1 MNVFSTLFP
10 PSSFVELP
18 QGLVGWSGFLALSC
32 VVLFLLW
39 KWRTYNKSL
48 GSRQVL
54 LLVAL
59 LVLTVIFQLAPVN
72 KLPLEGLSPP
82 PLVPMEPNE
91 PSIMYLSALP
101 WVLAAGLLG
110 PLPAGILGLLAGF
123 LTGLWQTHSLFSAV
137 ETALLAIFFCAAL
150 RQRYR
155 TPFYRILRHPLAA
168 AVLLGLLFPFI
179 HLVILL
185 LSAQGILVNR
195 LDYGLRMLTSASLKM
210 GIELLIA
217 GLCAEAIMLL
227 TPQSWRE
234 TTPLQPSPAEK
245 SLKMRFISSIAPLA
259 IVLVLTLMVGDWIV
273 AGQAARDMLRDR
285 MANAAQM
292 AAESVP
298 YFLETGQ
305 SLVTKLVADPG
316 LLSDD
321 KQELNDILAQD
332 IKTVPFFNQL
342 TVVDNT
348 DEPLAS
354 YPTANY
360 VGPQTPIEEQIGIQL
375 ALSSG
380 VPFQIYTIPPTP
392 DQVTAQVSFVATI
405 FDENHTARRVL
416 IARADLATNPYAKP
430 ILSSISGLTGS
441 DDIGMLLDGD
451 GRILVHPNHDQI
463 MTTYLGKIPETQSF
477 YDEAQPDGTRMFVFY
492 QPTIGRDWA
501 IILMVPVYRAQQLAL
516 DIATPLLAMIAIL
529 AVIALVILSLGLR
542 MVTGSMQT
550 LAQEAGKIAQG
561 RLDQP
566 LAVDGADEVGQLRR
580 AFEQMRVSLKAR
592 LDELNRLLFVSQG
605 VASSL
610 EVSEAVQPV
619 LEAALA
625 TGASSAR
632 VVLAPSV
639 VPDLD
644 GAPSA
649 VPLSFG
655 LGPTQ
660 NVYRD
665 LDEQMLALTR
675 QQDRLV
681 LSNLYRPRLLNFS
694 PAASHPESIMA
705 VALRHESLYY
715 GTLWIAY
722 DQPHVFSEEEVRF
735 VVTLGGQAALAAAN
749 ARLFL
754 TAEIGRQR
762 LESILASSPD
772 PVLVTDQRD
781 QLVLANPAA
790 WQVLG
795 LSMEETDHGRP
806 IDQVVKEPELVNLLR
821 TSNAEKLSMEISLP
835 GGRVFLATA
844 TPVLAEG
851 QRVGRVCVLRD
862 VTHFKELD
870 ALKSEFVSTVSHD
883 LRSPLTLMRG
893 YATMLEMVG
902 QLNDQQ
908 NSYVQKIISGVES
921 MSRLVNNLL
930 DLGRI
935 ESGVGLQLETINIQD
950 VVERVTGSLQL
961 QAAQKRIQLTCE
973 FPQQSM
979 PLIEA
984 DQALL
989 QQALHNLVENAI
1001 KYTRAE
1007 GKVHVRVRTQPIGVV
1022 FEVIDNGIGI
1032 SPVDQPRLFEKF
1044 YRGAQHGSKDQ
1055 RGTGLG
1061 LAIVKSIAERHGGR
1075 VWAESQLGKGST
1087 FYLAIP
1093 IRQSVREVEI

>member
-1 MNVFSTLFP
+1 MDLLSTLFP
-10 PSSFVELP
+10 LFSKVGFP
-18 QGLVGWSGFLALSC
+18 QDLVGWSGFLALAG
-32 VVLFLLW
+32 VIIFLLW
-39 KWRTYNKSL
+39 KWRKYNQLL
-48 GSRQVL
+48 GIRQIFL
-54 LLVAL
+54 LAGLIA
-59 LVLTVIFQLAPVN
+59 LTVLFHLIPAS
-72 KLPLEGLSPP
+72 KLPFESAAPP
-82 PLVPMEPNE
+82 PQIPLELNE
-91 PSIMYLSALP
+91 PSILYLSALP
-101 WVLAAGLLG
+101 WMLAAGLLG
-110 PLPAGILGLLAGF
+110 PLPGAILGLLAGF
-123 LTGLWQTHSLFSAV
+123 LTGLWQTHSLFSMI
-137 ETALLAIFFCAAL
+137 ETALLALFFWAIL

-155 TPFYRILRHPLAA
+155 TPFFRLLRHPLPVAI
-168 AVLLGLLFPFI
+168 LLGMLFPII
-179 HLVILL
+179 HLAILL
-185 LSAQGILVNR
+185 LSARGMLVNR
-195 LDYGLRMLTSASLKM
+195 LDYSLRMLPSALVKVE
-210 GIELLIA
+210 IELLIA
-217 GLCAEAIMLL
+217 GLCVEAIRLL
-227 TPQSWRE
+227 APQTWRD
-234 TTPLQPSPAEK
+234 TTPLRPSPAEK
-245 SLKMRFISSIAPLA
+245 SLQMRFITSMAPLA
-259 IVLVLTLMVGDWIV
+259 FVLVATLMIGDWLV

-285 MANAAQM
+285 LANAAQM
-292 AAESVP
+292 AADSIP

-305 SLVTKLVADPG
+305 SMVAELVSDPR

-321 KQELNDILAQD
+321 KQALNDVLAQD
-332 IKTVPFFNQL
+332 IKAVPFFNQF
-342 TVVDNT
+342 TIIGP
-348 DEPLAS
+348 DEQVIAS

-360 VGPQTPIEEQIGIQL
+360 VGQQTPIDEQIGIQL
-375 ALSSG
+375 AFSSD
-380 VPFQIYTIPPTP
+380 VPFQIFTIPPAAE
-392 DQVTAQVSFVATI
+392 QVTAQVSFVASI
-405 FDENHTARRVL
+405 FDQSNRTRRVL
-416 IARADLATNPYAKP
+416 VARADLDTNPFAKP
-430 ILSSISGLTGS
+430 IIASIDKLTGQ
-441 DDIGMLLDGD
+441 DDVGMLLDGE
-451 GRILVHPNHDQI
+451 GRILVHPNAGQV
-463 MTTYLGKIPETQSF
+463 MTAYLGKLPPAEAF
-477 YDEAQPDGTRMFVFY
+477 YDQDQPDGTRMLVY
-492 QPTIGRDWA
+492 YKPTVGRDWA
-501 IILMVPVYRAQQLAL
+501 VVLMIPVYRAQQLAL
-516 DIATPLLAMIAIL
+516 DIATPLLAMIFIL
-529 AVIALVILSLGLR
+529 AVIALIILSLGLR

-550 LAQEAGKIAQG
+550 LAWEAEKIAQG
-561 RLDQP
+561 RLDHP
-566 LAVDGADEVGQLRR
+566 LAAEGSDEVGQLRR

-592 LDELNRLLFVSQG
+592 LDELNRLLLVSQG

-610 EVSEAVQPV
+610 EVSEAVQPI
-619 LEAALA
+619 LEAAMA

-632 VVLAPSV
+632 VVLSPSII
-639 VPDLD
+639 PDLD
-644 GAPSA
+644 GAPA
-649 VPLSFG
+649 APLSFG

-660 NVYRD
+660 NIYRD
-665 LDEQMLALTR
+665 LDEQILALTR

-694 PAASHPESIMA
+694 PAAPHPESVMA
-705 VALRHESLYY
+705 VALRHENLYY
-715 GTLWIAY
+715 GALWVAY
-722 DQPHVFSEEEVRF
+722 DQQHVFSEEEVRF
-735 VVTLGGQAALAAAN
+735 TVTLGGQAALAAAN
-749 ARLFL
+749 ARLFS

-795 LSMEETDHGRP
+795 LSMEATDHGRP
-806 IDQVVKEPELVNLLR
+806 ISQVIQEPELINLLR
-821 TSNAEKLSMEISLP
+821 TSNTEKLSTELTLP

-844 TPVLAEG
+844 TPVMAER
-851 QRVGRVCVLRD
+851 QRGGRVCVLRD

-902 QLNDQQ
+902 QLNEQQ
-908 NSYVQKIISGVES
+908 NSYVQKIVSGVES
-921 MSRLVNNLL
+921 MARLVNNLL

-973 FPQQSM
+973 FPAQSV

-1001 KYTRAE
+1001 KYTRAD

-1075 VWAESQLGKGST
+1075 IWAESQLGKGST
-1087 FYLAIP
+1087 FYLTIP
-1093 IRQSVREVEI
+1093 LRQSVREVEI

>member
-1 MNVFSTLFP
+1 MNLLSTLFP

-18 QGLVGWSGFLALSC
+18 QGLVGWSGFIALAG

-39 KWRTYNKSL
+39 KWREYNKPL
-48 GSRQVL
+48 DPRQAL

-59 LVLTVIFQLAPVN
+59 LVLTVIFSWVPRIG
-72 KLPLEGLSPP
+72 LPLESVSPP
-82 PLVPMEPNE
+82 PGVPMEPDK
-91 PSIMYLSALP
+91 PSIMFLSALP

-110 PLPAGILGLLAGF
+110 PLPSTILGLLAGF
-123 LTGLWQTHSLFSAV
+123 FTGLWQTHSLFSAI

-150 RQRYR
+150 RQSYR
-155 TPFYRILRHPLAA
+155 TPFYRLLRHPLAA
-168 AVLLGLLFPFI
+168 AIFLGLLFPFI

-185 LSAQGILVNR
+185 LSGQGILVSR
-195 LDYGLRMLTSASLKM
+195 LDYGLRMLTSAFTIM
-210 GIELLIA
+210 GVELLIA
-217 GLCAEAIMLL
+217 GLSGEAIMLL
-227 TPQSWRE
+227 MPQSWRE
-234 TTPLQPSPAEK
+234 ITPLQPSPAEK
-245 SLKMRFISSIAPLA
+245 SLQMRFIVSMAPLA

-273 AGQAARDMLRDR
+273 AGQAARDMISDR
-285 MANAAQM
+285 MANAALM

-305 SLVTKLVADPG
+305 SLVTNLVSNPR

-321 KQELNDILAQD
+321 EQELNEILAQD
-332 IKTVPFFNQL
+332 IKAVPFFNQL
-342 TVVDNT
+342 SIVDNT
-348 DEPLAS
+348 DEPIAS
-354 YPTANY
+354 YPTSNY
-360 VGPQTPIEEQIGIQL
+360 VGPQTPIDEQIGIQL
-375 ALSSG
+375 ALNRG
-380 VPFQIYTIPPTP
+380 VPFQIYTIPPAL
-392 DQVTAQVSFVATI
+392 DQVTAQISFDATV
-405 FDENHTARRVL
+405 FDENNGARRVL
-416 IARADLATNPYAKP
+416 IARADLATNPFTKP
-430 ILSSISGLTGS
+430 VLSSINSLTGTE
-441 DDIGMLLDGD
+441 DIGMLLDGD
-451 GRILVHPNHDQI
+451 GRILVHPDHNQV
-463 MTTYLGKIPETQSF
+463 MTTYLGRIPEAQSF
-477 YDEAQPDGTRMFVFY
+477 YEETQPDGTRMFVYY

-501 IILMVPVYRAQQLAL
+501 VILMVPVYRAQQLAL

-529 AVIALVILSLGLR
+529 AIIALAILSLGLR
-542 MVTGSMQT
+542 MVTGSMQN

-566 LAVDGADEVGQLRR
+566 LAVNGSDEVGQLRR

-592 LDELNRLLFVSQG
+592 LDELNRLLMVSQG

-610 EVSEAVQPV
+610 EISEAVQPV

-625 TGASSAR
+625 TDASSAR
-632 VVLAPSV
+632 VVLAPNV

-644 GAPSA
+644 GAPSI
-649 VPLSFG
+649 PISFG

-665 LDEQMLALTR
+665 LDEQILALTR
-675 QQDRLV
+675 QQDRLI

-694 PAASHPESIMA
+694 PAAPHPESIMA
-705 VALRHESLYY
+705 VALRHENLYY

-722 DQPHVFSEEEVRF
+722 DRPHTFSEEEVRF
-735 VVTLGGQAALAAAN
+735 MVTLGGQAALAAAN

-806 IDQVVKEPELVNLLR
+806 IDQVLREPELVNLLR
-821 TSNAEKLSMEISLP
+821 TSRAEKLSMELTLP
-835 GGRVFLATA
+835 GGRVYLATA

-935 ESGVGLQLETINIQD
+935 ESGVGLQLETINVQD

-961 QAAQKRIQLTCE
+961 QAAQKRIQLSCE
-973 FPQQSM
+973 FPQQSVPM
-979 PLIEA
+979 IEA

-1007 GKVHVRVRTQPIGVV
+1007 GKVHVRVRTQPIGAV

-1044 YRGAQHGSKDQ
+1044 YRGAQHGSKEQ
-1055 RGTGLG
+1055 HGTGLG

-1093 IRQSVREVEI
+1093 VRQSVREVEI

>member
-1 MNVFSTLFP
+1 MNLLSTLLP

-18 QGLVGWSGFLALSC
+18 QGLVGWTGFFALSG
-32 VVLFLLW
+32 VVIFLLW
-39 KWRTYNKSL
+39 KWRKYNKPL
-48 GSRQVL
+48 GPRQWL

-59 LVLTVIFQLAPVN
+59 LVLTVIFSWVPRSG
-72 KLPLEGLSPP
+72 LPLESVTPP
-82 PLVPMEPNE
+82 PGVPMEPNE
-91 PSIMYLSALP
+91 PSIMFLSALP
-101 WVLAAGLLG
+101 WMLAAGLLG
-110 PLPAGILGLLAGF
+110 PLPAAIVGLLSGF
-123 LTGLWQTHSLFSAV
+123 LTGLWQTHSIFTAL
-137 ETALLAIFFCAAL
+137 ETALLAIIFCAAL
-150 RQRYR
+150 RQNYR
-155 TPFYRILRHPLAA
+155 TTFFRILRHPLAA
-168 AVLLGLLFPFI
+168 AILLGLLFPFI
-179 HLVILL
+179 HLIILL
-185 LSAQGILVNR
+185 LSAQGILVSR
-195 LDYGLRMLTSASLKM
+195 LDYSLRMLTSASIIM
-210 GIELLIA
+210 GVELLIA

-227 TPQSWRE
+227 MPQSWRE

-245 SLKMRFISSIAPLA
+245 SLQMRFIVSMAPLA

-273 AGQAARDMLRDR
+273 AGQAAREMIRDR
-285 MANAAQM
+285 MENAALM

-305 SLVTKLVADPG
+305 SLATKLAEDPR

-321 KQELNDILAQD
+321 SLVLNDVLVQD
-332 IKTVPFFNQL
+332 IKAVPFFNQL
-342 TVVDNT
+342 TVVDDT

-380 VPFQIYTIPPTP
+380 IPFQIFTIPPAP
-392 DQVTAQVSFVATI
+392 EQVTAQISFVTTI
-405 FDENHTARRVL
+405 FDENQEARRVL
-416 IARADLATNPYAKP
+416 IARADLATNPYSKP
-430 ILSSISGLTGS
+430 IISSISSLTGD
-441 DDIGMLLDGD
+441 DDIGMMLDGD
-451 GRILVHPNHDQI
+451 ARILVHPDPALV
-463 MTTYLGKIPETQSF
+463 MTTYMGRIPELQSF
-477 YDEAQPDGTRMFVFY
+477 YIEAQPDGTRMFVYF
-492 QPTIGRDWA
+492 QPTFGRDWS
-501 IILMVPVYRAQQLAL
+501 IVLMVPVYRAQQLAL
-516 DIATPLLAMIAIL
+516 DIATPLLGMIAIL
-529 AVIALVILSLGLR
+529 ALIALAILSLGLR
-542 MVTGSMQT
+542 MVTGSMQN

-566 LAVDGADEVGQLRR
+566 LAVDGVDEVGQLRR

-592 LDELNRLLFVSQG
+592 LDELNRLLLVSQG

-644 GAPSA
+644 GAPSI
-649 VPLSFG
+649 PISFG

-665 LDEQMLALTR
+665 LDEQILALTR

-722 DQPHVFSEEEVRF
+722 DQPHSFSEEEVRF
-735 VVTLGGQAALAAAN
+735 MVTLGGQAALAAAN

-806 IDQVVKEPELVNLLR
+806 IDQVLKEPELVNLLR
-821 TSNAEKLSMEISLP
+821 TSSAEKLSMELSLP

-935 ESGVGLQLETINIQD
+935 ESGIGLQLETINIQD

-973 FPQQSM
+973 FPQQSI

-1044 YRGAQHGSKDQ
+1044 YRGAQHGSKEQ

-1093 IRQSVREVEI
+1093 IRQNVRAVEI